1 MVEILK
7 RTKLPKPNPSKVEK
21 CAMEELKQYDDIII
35 LNADK
40 GNNTVVMDNLEYDK
54 KSFRVVI

>member
-1 MVEILK
+1 MVKILK
-7 RTKLPKPNPSKVEK
+7 RTKLPQLNLSKVEK
-21 CAMEELKQYDDIII
+21 RAMEELKQYDDIII